1 MKKDALH
8 PLDYWLLDK
17 DLSLPAFARE
27 HGLPLRA
34 LYDLV
39 DHERKVVPKLT
50 TLLTVEKA
58 TKKAVT
64 VQKMSDWFK
73 VKA

>member
-17 DLSLPAFARE
+17 DLSLPAFARQAE
-27 HGLPLRA
+27 LPLRA

-39 DHERKVVPKLT
+39 DDKRTVVPKLT
-50 TLLTVEKA
+50 TLLSVEKA

-64 VQKMSDWFK
+64 VQAMSNWFGAK
-73 VKA
+73 K